1 MKKLLLI
8 ILLIGSAV
16 NLFAIT
22 SSEMLDR
29 IKKCEDNFTSME
41 ANINPVGSKKKLAKM
56 EKKLDLLADVKN
68 GNVKYKKGNR
78 IKIEGKLQGIKVSAV
93 QNNFKIRFNVGPL
106 KGSMDYK
113 DDPGK
118 RYSSVDVCLL
128 SSWLWKNNQVSV
140 LSVDSKGIAKCKFD
154 PIQGGNEL
162 RHDLLWIDTKT
173 LKLIRREKYNTDGIL
188 RLIII
193 YKEWKEITP
202 NYWMATKYETYN
214 PKKEL
219 IGVNAL
225 TNIKV
230 NKPINDSIFDI

>member
-1 MKKLLLI
+1 MKKI
-8 ILLIGSAV
+8 ILTICLVVFTV
-16 NLFAIT
+16 NLFAF
-22 SSEMLDR
+22 SSEEMLAR
-29 IKKCEDNFTSME
+29 VKKLESGLTSME
-41 ANINPVGSKKKLAKM
+41 ASVNPVGSKSKLAKM
-56 EKKLDLLADVKN
+56 EKKLDLLADIKN

-93 QNNFKIRFNVGPL
+93 ENNYKIRFNVGPL

-118 RYSSVDVCLL
+118 RYSSVDLCFL
-128 SSWLWKNNQVSV
+128 SSWLWQNNKITVLNVDKN
-140 LSVDSKGIAKCKFD
+140 GIAKCKFD

-162 RHDLLWIDTKT
+162 RHDLIWVDTKT

-188 RLIII
+188 KLIIV
-193 YKEWKEITP
+193 YKEWKEMIP
-202 NYWMATKYETYN
+202 NYWISTKYETYN

-225 TNIKV
+225 TNIKT
-230 NKPINDSIFDI
+230 NHNIKDSIFNI